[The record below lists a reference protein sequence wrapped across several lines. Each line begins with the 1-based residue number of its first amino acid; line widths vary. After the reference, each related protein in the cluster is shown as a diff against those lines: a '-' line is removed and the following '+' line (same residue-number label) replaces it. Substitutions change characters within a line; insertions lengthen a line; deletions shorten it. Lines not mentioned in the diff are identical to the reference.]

1 MLFPVAPAAGARKG
15 KASLPVPATVMMPFQ
30 VVAIVA
36 MFSAP
41 VGIGDHN
48 CGRATCSCF
57 QIRGGVIVWTT
68 VGVNISHID
77 LTIRIIAALTIKP
90 PPYGAR

>member
-1 MLFPVAPAAGARKG
+1 
-15 KASLPVPATVMMPFQ
+15 
-30 VVAIVA
+30 

-57 QIRGGVIVWTT
+57 EIRGGVIVWIT

-77 LTIRIIAALTIKP
+77 VTIKMIVALTTEP
-90 PPYGAR
+90 QPYGAR